1 MLKKLK
7 ERWNRYWENEARK
20 FDSALFGIVV
30 TETRKNNKEFFEWYD
45 KNKGGTIDETQSP

>member
-45 KNKGGTIDETQSP
+45 DKKK